1 MGDAGGSP
9 ATTTAP
15 PLHHQQRPVR
25 AGLPSANPT
34 PSFWQTSF
42 PNPLVHH
49 RSTPDLPASVD
60 VVVVGTGISGTFA
73 VDELLSHVQGVDV
86 AVTDLND
93 DDDNNLTVL
102 VLEAR
107 TLCSAATGRNGG
119 HLQPIVHGAPAHI
132 IDFEL
137 RNFHHVEALAMALN
151 TSRRDGDEGVIS
163 HEDDPKKGHGGF
175 HHETEKSQPTMTTS
189 SSNWCDFRR
198 LEGCLG
204 FWNEEFFRDAKRDFA
219 LTASTSTSA
228 DNMRSGMGI
237 GTSKTTNT
245 HPTNEDCKPTKLARV
260 VEDPAE
266 LEALGLKVDS
276 GAVGAIVQSVA
287 ASLSPYKLCVGLWSG
302 LLERFEQGRGQGQ
315 NAKPEVGRDGR
326 GKGGRVTEARVSK
339 RTLNLQTDTPV
350 TALERVHGDDNDND
364 NGTHGWILHT
374 PRGNVHARTVILATN
389 AYTSHLLPD
398 FAPLIRPVQAQ
409 MSALVPP
416 PPPPPSLSLARG
428 EYHNISGDG
437 TANGHPNANDEAET
451 CDKNSDTPRPL
462 IPMSYGFVGVGDM
475 DRVMSDYLVQN
486 PYDHHH
492 HHHHHHSDGH
502 GDGDSGRDRQGGHLM
517 FGGGRH
523 LALHHGEGVWDDD
536 FVDKRVERYLRGL
549 SERLHL
555 NPSLN
560 SKVKSNH
567 STHQD
572 RTRVATDDETGTESS
587 LSPSPSHTHT
597 HSHGDDLLPLAAS
610 WTGIIGHSSDGHPWI
625 GPVPDHPGVF
635 VCAGYTGHGMTN
647 APLCGRDV
655 ARRAVRVL
663 GSSRARDRGRGRDG
677 DRHKDSDVDSG
688 RDRDVNENKDV
699 VEDGDEDGNADWN
712 VPPEYLITRDRI
724 ERVKHGSEGIYH
736 LSR

>member
-9 ATTTAP
+9 ATSSTAP
-15 PLHHQQRPVR
+15 PPHHQQRPVR

-49 RSTPDLPASVD
+49 RSTPNLPASVD
-60 VVVVGTGISGTFA
+60 VAVVGTGISGTFA

-93 DDDNNLTVL
+93 DNDDNSNSLTVL
-102 VLEAR
+102 ALEAR

-137 RNFHHVEALAMALN
+137 RNFHHVEALALN
-151 TSRRDGDEGVIS
+151 TSRKAGDDGITVD
-163 HEDDPKKGHGGF
+163 EDDQSECHGDY
-175 HHETEKSQPTMTTS
+175 HDEIETES
-189 SSNWCDFRR
+189 SIPPSAPNWCDFRR

-219 LTASTSTSA
+219 LAASTST
-228 DNMRSGMGI
+228 DNTGAGTGI
-237 GTSKTTNT
+237 GSDKTTNT
-245 HPTNEDCKPTKLARV
+245 RSASEDDKPTRLARV

-266 LEALGLKVDS
+266 LETLGLKIDS

-302 LLERFEQGRGQGQ
+302 LLERFEQGRDQGQ

-326 GKGGRVTEARVSK
+326 GTGGRVTEARVSK

-350 TALERVHGDDNDND
+350 TALERVYGDDNDND
-364 NGTHGWILHT
+364 NATHGWILHT

-409 MSALVPP
+409 MSALIP
-416 PPPPPSLSLARG
+416 PPPPPSLSPARG
-428 EYHNISGDG
+428 EHHKISGDG
-437 TANGHPNANDEAET
+437 TANGNPNATDEAEN
-451 CDKNSDTPRPL
+451 CDKNSDAPRPL

-486 PYDHHH
+486 PYHHH
-492 HHHHHHSDGH
+492 HHHHNDRH
-502 GDGDSGRDRQGGHLM
+502 GDSDSGRDRQGGHLM

-555 NPSLN
+555 NQPSLN
-560 SKVKSNH
+560 SKAKSNDR
-567 STHQD
+567 THQD
-572 RTRVATDDETGTESS
+572 RTRVATDDGTGTESS
-587 LSPSPSHTHT
+587 LSPSSSPSHTHST
-597 HSHGDDLLPLAAS
+597 DDDLLPLAAS

-625 GPVPDHPGVF
+625 GPAPDHPGVF

-655 ARRAVRVL
+655 ARRAVRALRVW
-663 GSSRARDRGRGRDG
+663 RAGDTGRDG
-677 DRHKDSDVDSG
+677 NGDRDIGRDIDVD
-688 RDRDVNENKDV
+688 VHL
-699 VEDGDEDGNADWN
+699 DEDGNAECN

-724 ERVKHGSEGIYH
+724 ERVKHGSAGIYQ
-736 LSR
+736 LSI